1 MTKKDNALRMRKLVM
16 EFRLS
21 GRSQKEFASAHG
33 IKEGKFH
40 YWISKLS
47 RPTDVPADKAPSN
60 FVPIEVVPI
69 GDGRTILIRCKNGVE
84 IEIPV

>member
-1 MTKKDNALRMRKLVM
+1 MTKKDNALRMRKLVK

-40 YWISKLS
+40 YWISKLLDLQQKS
-47 RPTDVPADKAPSN
+47 GQLDKSHAAV
-60 FVPIEVVPI
+60 F
-69 GDGRTILIRCKNGVE
+69 
-84 IEIPV
+84 